1 MRRFTKRGLPLAIA
15 ALLSGWG
22 AGVFAASLGPVQVLS
37 SPGQP
42 LVAEIEI
49 DNISADEASTLQVK
63 LADSESFK
71 KAQLE
76 PSPLLTRL
84 RFELVKGLTPEKAI
98 VRMTSAEAV
107 PARYLDT
114 LLEISWAGGRLVREY
129 TLVMDKRVNESPT
142 LPSPTVSSATASSPE
157 LAPNAAP
164 IDSKASTV
172 AVKAKQADESGGVR
186 RVQRGDTLGE
196 IAKQVT
202 PAAGAVNSTMAAIY
216 MANKAAFIGG
226 SIHKIRE
233 GAQLTL
239 PDRETILARNS
250 KQALKVLAEFDDRA
264 EPYFQRMAAAPL
276 PSRAKA
282 AEADA
287 SSGVIGKV
295 KEEKA
300 PLADEDKLKV
310 SRSKK
315 DGAAGEA
322 AAGNALAEELVI
334 KDKAIKEAND
344 RIAALEKNIADLQR
358 LMELKA
364 AGTPAVADATKV
376 EGPAK
381 VADAAKDATTLPVD
395 PSKEGEAKVDGEQ
408 KSAEVSNET
417 ALKPEAEV
425 KEEGKKDGEHEE
437 SDEESDDHKKSKP
450 WYKNGLLLGGLGGA
464 LAIGGGGAGFFFL
477 KRRKQKLADAENH
490 AEAPSHQ
497 APHSENDDLL
507 NTGAGFDDN
516 LAAATASAEEAGAE
530 PELETPETA
539 LQDEPLLESQPAES
553 EMDLNFET
561 NTAVGES
568 LLPPE
573 LEAGDAPQPAQP
585 NAEFLEELDDFA
597 AQAGKASDAL
607 EQLKQAG
614 PSESLS
620 ALDDDF
626 DGSPASRVDAAFDAV
641 AGEKIDDALGK
652 IDLDLPSDL
661 GALPND
667 PFGEEPASASGAE
680 SDFAA
685 AMNSAQMP
693 AQREDLAAWQEME
706 TKLDLAAAYIEI
718 GDSDSSK
725 ELLSEVMKGG
735 DAAQIAKAKDLMSRA
750 D

>member
-15 ALLSGWG
+15 ALLSGWS
-22 AGVFAASLGPVQVLS
+22 AGVLAASLGPVQVLS

-63 LADSESFK
+63 LADSQSFK

-84 RFELVKGLTPEKAI
+84 KLELVKGLTPEKAT
-98 VRMTSAEAV
+98 VRLTSAEAV

-114 LLEISWAGGRLVREY
+114 LLEISWAGGSQVREY
-129 TLVMDKRVNESPT
+129 TLVMDRRVNESPA
-142 LPSPTVSSATASSPE
+142 LPSPNASATTAGSPE
-157 LAPNAAP
+157 IAPTALPA
-164 IDSKASTV
+164 DLKAGAV
-172 AVKAKQADESGGVR
+172 AVKVPQASESGGLR
-186 RVQRGDTLGE
+186 MVQRGDTLGE
-196 IAKQVT
+196 IAKQVS
-202 PAAGAVNSTMAAIY
+202 PAPGAVNSTMAAIY

-239 PDRETILARNS
+239 PDRETILSRNS

-264 EPYFQRMAAAPL
+264 EPYLQRMAASPL
-276 PSRAKA
+276 PSRSKA

-295 KEEKA
+295 TEQKA
-300 PLADEDKLKV
+300 PSADEDKLKV

-315 DGAAGEA
+315 DGSAGEA
-322 AAGNALAEELVI
+322 SAGNALAEELVI

-376 EGPAK
+376 EEPAK
-381 VADAAKDATTLPVD
+381 VADAAKDATTPPAD
-395 PSKEGEAKVDGEQ
+395 PAKEGEAKADGEQ

-417 ALKPEAEV
+417 ALKPEADV

-464 LAIGGGGAGFFFL
+464 IAIGGGGAGFFFM
-477 KRRKQKLADAENH
+477 KRRKQKLADAEKH
-490 AEAPSHQ
+490 EEAPTHE
-497 APHSENDDLL
+497 APHSGNDDLL
-507 NTGAGFDDN
+507 NAGAGFDDD
-516 LAAATASAEEAGAE
+516 LAAAGTSTEGAGAE
-530 PELETPETA
+530 LEPAAPEPM
-539 LQDEPLLESQPAES
+539 LQDEPLLESQPADS
-553 EMDLNFET
+553 EMDLNFEASA
-561 NTAVGES
+561 AVEEA

-585 NAEFLEELDDFA
+585 NAEFLGELDDFS
-597 AQAGKASDAL
+597 AQAEKASDAL

-614 PSESLS
+614 PAESLS

-626 DGSPASRVDAAFDAV
+626 DVSPASQVDTAFDAA

-661 GALPND
+661 GALPDD
-667 PFGEEPASASGAE
+667 PFGDEPASVSGAE
-680 SDFAA
+680 NDFAA

>member
-15 ALLSGWG
+15 ALLSGWS

-49 DNISADEASTLQVK
+49 DNISADEASTLQVR

-84 RFELVKGLTPEKAI
+84 KFELVKGLTPEKAV
-98 VRMTSAEAV
+98 VRLTSAEAV

-129 TLVMDKRVNESPT
+129 TLVMDKRVNESPV
-142 LPSPTVSSATASSPE
+142 LPSPTLSNATAGSPE
-157 LAPNAAP
+157 VAPSAASP
-164 IDSKASTV
+164 DSKAGSV
-172 AVKAKQADESGGVR
+172 AVKAPQAAELGGVR
-186 RVQRGDTLGE
+186 LVQRGDTLGE
-196 IAKQVT
+196 IAKQVS

-233 GAQLTL
+233 GAQLAL
-239 PDRETILARNS
+239 PDRETILSRNS

-264 EPYFQRMAAAPL
+264 EPYLQRMAASPL
-276 PSRAKA
+276 PSRSKA

-287 SSGVIGKV
+287 SSGMIGKV

-300 PLADEDKLKV
+300 PSIDEDKLKV

-315 DGAAGEA
+315 DGSAGET

-364 AGTPAVADATKV
+364 AGTPAVADAAKV
-376 EGPAK
+376 EDPAK
-381 VADAAKDATTLPVD
+381 VADAAKDATTPPAD
-395 PSKEGEAKVDGEQ
+395 PAKEATAKPDGEAQ
-408 KSAEVSNET
+408 PAEVSNET

-425 KEEGKKDGEHEE
+425 KDEGKKEGDHEE

-450 WYKNGLLLGGLGGA
+450 WYKNGLLWGSLGGA
-464 LAIGGGGAGFFFL
+464 LAIGGGAGFFFM

-490 AEAPSHQ
+490 GDEPTHEAPQSG
-497 APHSENDDLL
+497 NDDLL
-507 NTGAGFDDN
+507 NAGAGFDDD
-516 LAAATASAEEAGAE
+516 LAAAGASSEETGAE
-530 PELETPETA
+530 PELATAELA
-539 LQDEPLLESQPAES
+539 LQDEPMLASQPADS
-553 EMDLNFET
+553 EMDLNFEASA
-561 NTAVGES
+561 AVEEA

-607 EQLKQAG
+607 EQLKAAG
-614 PSESLS
+614 PSESLA

-626 DGSPASRVDAAFDAV
+626 DASPALQADAAFDAA

-661 GALPND
+661 GALPDD
-667 PFGEEPASASGAE
+667 PFGEATASTSGAE
-680 SDFAA
+680 NDFAA

-725 ELLSEVMKGG
+725 ELLSEVIKGG